1 MRSGRFTRVLAR
13 VPDARLE
20 IYGDGPERGK
30 YERLIDR
37 LGVRES
43 VRLMGW
49 TPDPGAVLQRA
60 ALSLLTS
67 RGEGLGLAIIESL
80 GRGCSV
86 VSYDILYGPSEMI
99 ADGVNGLLVPS
110 GDIAGLADA
119 VVRLLTDRR
128 MRERFSD
135 AAPQAAQGF
144 TAQAYVARWSA
155 LYNRLDAEGWGAAPA
170 VSRDRRFAAVPQ
182 LAASGK
188 DGLKNRAARSLIGR
202 CGRSSHSC

>member
-1 MRSGRFTRVLAR
+1 
-13 VPDARLE
+13 
-20 IYGDGPERGK
+20 
-30 YERLIDR
+30 
-37 LGVRES
+37 
-43 VRLMGW
+43 
-49 TPDPGAVLQRA
+49 
-60 ALSLLTS
+60 
-67 RGEGLGLAIIESL
+67 
-80 GRGCSV
+80 
-86 VSYDILYGPSEMI
+86 MI

-135 AAPQAAQGF
+135 AAPEAAQGF

-170 VSRDRRFAAVPQ
+170 GITRPPLRRGPQ

-188 DGLKNRAARSLIGR
+188 DGLQNRAAPSFDWALRSLEPFLLIATA
-202 CGRSSHSC
+202 